1 MDLSTSVL
9 LGVVGLLAFN
19 QLLMRI
25 AEMWST
31 RWLFY
36 SVQLV
41 NLIVGTAICALG
53 LPGFEDMRV
62 VSWFIGLMF
71 FWRVVQNNRIRLE
84 FLQAAIEAERDQAA
98 RERDSAPTAS

>member
-1 MDLSTSVL
+1 MDLDTSVL

-19 QLLMRI
+19 QLLMRVV
-25 AEMWST
+25 EMWST

-36 SVQLV
+36 AVQMV
-41 NLIVGTAICALG
+41 NIIAGTLICALG

-71 FWRVVQNNRIRLE
+71 FWRVVQNNRVRLQY
-84 FLQAAIEAERDQAA
+84 LQEALEAEREDEA
-98 RERDSAPTAS
+98 RGRSRAT